1 MKRLFGAILPLAAV
15 LFFPAASAANVNCDH
30 GQSLSKAIGKLKP
43 GETLLVRGT
52 CVEHLDIGEQVL
64 NVILDGQGTAAI
76 HGPDASRF
84 TITIRGRGVRITG
97 FTVSG
102 GDRGI
107 AILDT
112 GAAVIEANVITDAAN
127 IGVHVGRNSAARI
140 LGNTIRNVAGQGIN
154 VRLGSGADIFDN
166 VITQNGTGIDVD
178 SAGAADIS
186 GNQVVAN
193 QQDGIRLRNN
203 SHIRFSS
210 DPDNTATNLIENN
223 GGFGVSCVRGGT
235 ISGNP
240 VDFGAGNAAGNT
252 SIAGN
257 CLVQGGVFP

>member
-1 MKRLFGAILPLAAV
+1 MKRLFGAILSSAAL
-15 LFFPAASAANVNCDH
+15 LFFPAANAANVNCDQ
-30 GQSLSKAIGKLKP
+30 GQSLAKAIGKLKP
-43 GETLLVRGT
+43 GETLVVRGT
-52 CVEHLDIGEQVL
+52 CVEHLDIGEEIL
-64 NVILDGQGTAAI
+64 NVTLDGQGTAAI
-76 HGPDASRF
+76 QGSDPSRY
-84 TITIRGRGVRITG
+84 TVTIRGRGVRITG
-97 FTVSG
+97 FAISG

-112 GAAVIEANVITDAAN
+112 GAAMIEANTISDAVT

-140 LGNTIRNVAGQGIN
+140 IGNTIRSSGTGIN
-154 VRLGSGADIFDN
+154 VRLGSGADIFNN
-166 VITQNGTGIDVD
+166 VVTQNGTGIDVD
-178 SAGAADIS
+178 SGGAADIT
-186 GNQVVAN
+186 GNHVFAN

-210 DPDNTATNLIENN
+210 DPGNTATNVIEGN

-240 VDFGAGNAAGNT
+240 VSFGAGNAAGNA

-257 CLVQGGVFP
+257 CLVQGGVLP